1 MIIGIPQWIEFEDDH
16 DHHHLQKLVMRCDLR
31 VCYLFG
37 QLLLVGSVNGFG
49 FSSVSGQYKVV
60 EGFQKPLSDPTMV
73 LYECRGEVRRVLNQ
87 CAVLTWRRSYFSWSI
102 PLLTLTKD
110 YHILLHWDCWEVAYM
125 YAIIVSDFVTEKV
138 DGAWR
143 SHFKELKVQT
153 ADIDEAIFICNPIV
167 REYVTLPKPKYR
179 RRSPELVY
187 YGFGFS
193 SVSGE
198 YKVVQI
204 FQRPLS
210 DVDPYKYESQGEVYT
225 LGTGKWR
232 SIGTVPF
239 LYVFRTYSVSL
250 NGNVHWLIW
259 DPDITE
265 SISSF
270 DVDKEEFRL
279 FPSPPGLTKN
289 FQYRSL
295 GLLEGRLCVCENNS
309 DSDLVVWAMNEYGV
323 KESWTKEFVIQKS
336 SDLDWLSYDAVSP
349 LKVWKN
355 GDVLMSY
362 RDDFL
367 FSYSPERK
375 TLEDVRVPSDKG
387 YIASFAVYEMILHVA
402 SFVSLMD
409 FEAERVYMF

>member
-1 MIIGIPQWIEFEDDH
+1 MNVSWSISDLPQHIIIDILSRLPTKTIVQCKCVCKVWRTLIKEPYFVNLHLSKSPTTLLIFQPGHNDSEPDSDTLKLVEFEDNHNCHGLLYDP
-16 DHHHLQKLVMRCDLR
+16 VMKFDLSFSYPNDR
-31 VCYLFG
+31 A
-37 QLLLVGSVNGFG
+37 QITLVGSVNG
-49 FSSVSGQYKVV
+49 
-60 EGFQKPLSDPTMV
+60 
-73 LYECRGEVRRVLNQ
+73 
-87 CAVLTWRRSYFSWSI
+87 
-102 PLLTLTKD
+102 LLCFCD
-110 YHILLHWDCWEVAYM
+110 YVN
-125 YAIIVSDFVTEKV
+125 
-138 DGAWR
+138 
-143 SHFKELKVQT
+143 
-153 ADIDEAIFICNPIV
+153 DEAIFICNPIV
-167 REYVTLPKPKYR
+167 REYVTLPKPKYQ

-225 LGTGKWR
+225 LGSGKWR

-250 NGNVHWLIW
+250 NGNLHWLIW
-259 DPDITE
+259 DPTIPE

-279 FPSPPGLTKN
+279 FPSPPGLTKDL
-289 FQYRSL
+289 YRSL

-309 DSDLVVWAMNEYGV
+309 DADLVVWAMNEYGV

-336 SDLDWLSYDAVSP
+336 SDLDRLSYDAVSP

-355 GDVLMSY
+355 GDVLMLY

-367 FSYSPERK
+367 YSYSPERK
-375 TLEDVRVPSDKG
+375 TLEDVRVPSDNG
-387 YIASFAVYEMILHVA
+387 YNAYFGVYEMILHVA